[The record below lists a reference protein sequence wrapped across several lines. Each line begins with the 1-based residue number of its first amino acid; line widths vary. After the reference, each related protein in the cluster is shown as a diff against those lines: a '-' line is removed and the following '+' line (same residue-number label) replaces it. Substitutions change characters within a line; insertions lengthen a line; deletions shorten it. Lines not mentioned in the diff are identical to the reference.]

1 MDGDKTENG
10 TAMKFKVPK
19 SKLFE
24 ALSLVQNIVGS
35 RSALPVL
42 SNVLISAEEGSLVLT
57 TTDIDITM
65 RCRCEADVATP
76 GKVTL
81 PVKKLA
87 SIVRELDEGI
97 VSFDV
102 EGNEIAHMRC
112 SSYKSKIN
120 GLPAREFPPAPTTEG
135 GIAYQIDQ
143 GKFRD
148 MLRKTHY
155 ATAMDDTRAVLTGI
169 LMSFAD
175 GKLTCV
181 ATDGRRLA
189 LYEHEV
195 DFPAENARDVVL
207 PLRAATE
214 LMRSLS
220 DSGPMTITIKD
231 KQLIF
236 EFGEIFFACKVLSG
250 VYPNYKQV
258 VFDRCNNVIS
268 VNREELL
275 AVLRRIN
282 ASTTNATNAMRLTF
296 ENNILTIAVSSPEI
310 GEATDTV
317 AIKYAGE
324 PITVIFNPEF
334 MMDPLKNLSSDEIQ
348 IELNNSASPGLIKSD
363 IPFLYVIMPLR
374 V

>member
-1 MDGDKTENG
+1 
-10 TAMKFKVPK
+10 MKFKVPK

-24 ALSLVQNIVGS
+24 ALSLVQNIVGT

-57 TTDIDITM
+57 TTDMDITM
-65 RCRCEADVATP
+65 RCRCEADVVEP

-87 SIVRELDEGI
+87 GIVRELDEGI
-97 VSFDV
+97 VTFDV
-102 EGNEIAHMRC
+102 ENDEVAHMRC

-120 GLPAREFPPAPTTEG
+120 GLPAREFPPPPGVEG
-135 GIAYQIDQ
+135 GVTYTIDQ
-143 GKFRD
+143 GKFKD

-155 ATAMDDTRAVLTGI
+155 ATALDDTRAVLTGI

-195 DFPAENARDVVL
+195 DFPTENARDIVL

-214 LMRSLS
+214 LIRTLA
-220 DSGPMTITIKD
+220 DSGPLTLTVKD
-231 KQLIF
+231 KQLIC
-236 EFGEIFFACKVLSG
+236 EFGEIFFACKLLAG

-317 AIKYAGE
+317 AIKYSGE
-324 PITVIFNPEF
+324 PISVIFNPEF
-334 MMDPLKNLSSDEIQ
+334 MMDPLKYLTSDEVQ
-348 IELNNSASPGLIKSD
+348 IELNNSSSPGLIKSD

>member
-1 MDGDKTENG
+1 
-10 TAMKFKVPK
+10 
-19 SKLFE
+19 
-24 ALSLVQNIVGS
+24 
-35 RSALPVL
+35 
-42 SNVLISAEEGSLVLT
+42 
-57 TTDIDITM
+57 
-65 RCRCEADVATP
+65 
-76 GKVTL
+76 
-81 PVKKLA
+81 
-87 SIVRELDEGI
+87 
-97 VSFDV
+97 
-102 EGNEIAHMRC
+102 
-112 SSYKSKIN
+112 
-120 GLPAREFPPAPTTEG
+120 
-135 GIAYQIDQ
+135 
-143 GKFRD
+143 
-148 MLRKTHY
+148 
-155 ATAMDDTRAVLTGI
+155 
-169 LMSFAD
+169 
-175 GKLTCV
+175 
-181 ATDGRRLA
+181 
-189 LYEHEV
+189 
-195 DFPAENARDVVL
+195 
-207 PLRAATE
+207 
-214 LMRSLS
+214 MRSLS